1 MGFAFFGVGILRHAF
16 KMLIFSDVNWGRPY
30 SQRYLLTLLFAVSYE
45 RWAKVYNLK

>member
-16 KMLIFSDVNWGRPY
+16 KMLIFSDVNWGAALFSEIPADFA
-30 SQRYLLTLLFAVSYE
+30 FAVPYE